1 MTPNMVLGKK
11 YQRQYAL
18 TDTIDV
24 VTYGLEDL
32 DNVAL
37 VSIYLQKAFDTLNHD
52 NMIRKCNFYGFMST
66 ALF

>member
-1 MTPNMVLGKK
+1 MTPNMVLGKE
-11 YQRQYAL
+11 YQRQDAL
-18 TDTIDV
+18 TDTIEV

-37 VSIYLQKAFDTLNHD
+37 VSIDLQKAFDTLNHD
-52 NMIRKCNFYGFMST
+52 NMIRKCNFYGFMGT